1 MKLLA
6 VLPVAIFG
14 LLAGLF
20 WSGMGKDESAGL
32 PSAYIGQPAPA
43 LTVEAFGGEATL
55 LTQEMLTAPGVKV
68 VNFWASWCAPC
79 RVEHPSLMALAQTGV
94 TVYGVNYKDR
104 PENAATFLSDLG
116 NPFKAIAADPS
127 GRTGLDWGLY
137 GVPETF
143 IIDGNGRVVFRFP
156 GPVTNEILNAKI
168 LPELA
173 KAGNG

>member
-6 VLPVAIFG
+6 LLPVAIFG
-14 LLAGLF
+14 MLAFLF
-20 WSGMGKDESAGL
+20 WTGMGKDDTKGL
-32 PSAYIGQPAPA
+32 PSAYIGQAAPA
-43 LTVEAFGGEATL
+43 LTVEPFGATPL
-55 LTQEMLTAPGVKV
+55 LSAEMLNADGVKI

-79 RVEHPSLMALAQTGV
+79 RAEHPNLMALAQMGV
-94 TVYGVNYKDR
+94 PVYGVNYKDK
-104 PENAATFLSDLG
+104 PDNAAGFLDELG
-116 NPFKAIAADPS
+116 NPFKALAADPS

-156 GPVTNEILNAKI
+156 GPVTNEILQTKI

>member
-6 VLPVAIFG
+6 LLPVAIFG

-20 WSGMGKDESAGL
+20 WTGMGKDDTKGL
-32 PSAYIGQPAPA
+32 PSAYLGQPAPA
-43 LTVEAFGGEATL
+43 LTVEPLGPDFAP
-55 LTQEMLTAPGVKV
+55 LTAEMLAADGVKV

-79 RVEHPSLMALAQTGV
+79 RAEHPNLVALAQLGIP
-94 TVYGVNYKDR
+94 VYGVNYKDK
-104 PENAATFLSDLG
+104 PENAVGFLNELG
-116 NPFKAIAADPS
+116 NPFKALAADPS

-143 IIDGNGRVVFRFP
+143 IIDRKGRVVFRFP
-156 GPVTNEILNAKI
+156 GPVTNEILQTKI

>member
-6 VLPVAIFG
+6 ILPVAIFA

-20 WSGMGKDESAGL
+20 WTGMGRDDSKGL
-32 PSAYIGQPAPA
+32 PSAYIGQAAPA
-43 LTVEAFGGEATL
+43 LTVEAFGGETPL
-55 LTQEMLTAPGVKV
+55 LTAEMLSAPGVKV

-79 RVEHPSLMALAQTGV
+79 RVEHPSLMALSQAGV
-94 TVYGVNYKDR
+94 TVYGVNYKDT
-104 PENAATFLSDLG
+104 PENAAKFLNDLG

-156 GPVTNEILNAKI
+156 GPVTNEILNTKI